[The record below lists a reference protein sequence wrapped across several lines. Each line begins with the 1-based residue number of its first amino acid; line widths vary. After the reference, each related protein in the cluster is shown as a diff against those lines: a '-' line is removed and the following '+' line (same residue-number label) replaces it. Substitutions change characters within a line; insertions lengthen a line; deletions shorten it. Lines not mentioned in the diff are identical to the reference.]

1 MGDDV
6 VFFNMYEQD
15 EKKRMIDEYYNDLKE
30 LERLKMV
37 YNNDYSLRTSIRD
50 LKKEYNVEKRN
61 YEKIIKLLKIIHHY
75 GIELIEKRETMEI
88 GVYDIVFKDAIY
100 KINRLLLKIK
110 NIEHKNV
117 ENSDKIQMTRQDQN
131 ANVPP
136 YNTFNNDKYLKSKRP
151 NAVTNEYLLPSENEL
166 MDSIDKNKDIDD
178 FNIYKYYEQKNR
190 KINSNSRNRLA
201 HNNND
206 INALSSKSISS
217 DFKKINISEK
227 NINTERIE
235 QNIKEN
241 KNDEVK
247 ILISHSTAN
256 KKEAK
261 KIISILEAI
270 GVDEDAIICT
280 SATGYGVPA
289 GEDIV
294 DYLKQTFDYKLIM
307 IYLISEKYFES
318 RYCLNEMG
326 AAWVKSSAHLV
337 VNIDESKIDDC
348 VLRNTNKYVDL
359 DKEGLSEISSFFERH
374 GIIDQVSHNKMVK
387 LQSKIL

>member
-1 MGDDV
+1 M
-6 VFFNMYEQD
+6 FFNMYEQD

>member
-1 MGDDV
+1 MGDDI
-6 VFFNMYEQD
+6 VFFNMNEQD
-15 EKKRMIDEYYNDLKE
+15 EKKRMVDEYYNDLKE

-37 YNNDYSLRTSIRD
+37 YNKDYSLRTSIRD
-50 LKKEYNVEKRN
+50 LKKEYNVEKKD

-75 GIELIEKRETMEI
+75 GIELIEKKETMEI

-117 ENSDKIQMTRQDQN
+117 KNSDKIQMTKQDQN

-190 KINSNSRNRLA
+190 EINSNSRNRFA
-201 HNNND
+201 HSNND
-206 INALSSKSISS
+206 INALNSNPISS

-227 NINTERIE
+227 DINKERIE
-235 QNIKEN
+235 QKIKEN
-241 KNDEVK
+241 KNEKVK
-247 ILISHSTAN
+247 ILISHSKAN
-256 KKEAK
+256 EDEAK
-261 KIISILEAI
+261 KIISILVDI
-270 GVDEDAIICT
+270 GVNGDDIICT
-280 SATGYGVPA
+280 SVEGYGVPA

-294 DYLKQTFDYKLIM
+294 DYLKETFDYKLIM
-307 IYLISEKYFES
+307 IYLISKNYFES

-326 AAWVKSSAHLV
+326 AAWVKCSAHLV
-337 VNIDESKIDDC
+337 VNIDKSKIDDC
-348 VLRNTNKYVDL
+348 VLRNTNKYIGL
-359 DKEGLSEISSFFERH
+359 DKEGLSEISRFFVRH
-374 GIIDQVSHNKMVK
+374 RIINEVTHSQIVR
-387 LQSKIL
+387 LQSRIF